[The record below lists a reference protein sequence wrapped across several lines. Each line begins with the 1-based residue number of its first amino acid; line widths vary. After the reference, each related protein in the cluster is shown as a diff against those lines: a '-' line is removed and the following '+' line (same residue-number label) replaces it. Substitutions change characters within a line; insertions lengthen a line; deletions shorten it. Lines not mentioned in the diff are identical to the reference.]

1 MDDAATEFR
10 HQQIRAAGCSV
21 HVVEAGPSDGRPF
34 LFLHGWPES
43 WSIWRQVMALASG
56 QARAIAIDLPG
67 VGRSRGG
74 HLDGTKAQLA
84 GIVHDLITAMG
95 LSGVTLIGHD
105 VGGMIAYSCLRRFG
119 DLARV
124 VIMDTLVPGIQPWD
138 EAIRAPGLWH
148 FALHSVPG
156 LPEALVDGRQR
167 RYFDYFYDILSPDP
181 KLVDDASR
189 TEYAEAYR
197 DIEALTAGFD
207 WYRAFEQDAR
217 DNATGPDARDNA
229 AGREPVMAPLL
240 YLRGDHEAGD
250 IEAYV
255 EGFRSAGVRDLQ
267 SGVIL
272 KAGHFAPTDAP
283 AAVWEQIERF
293 AMPPVS

>member
-1 MDDAATEFR
+1 MHDAATEFR
-10 HQQIRAAGCSV
+10 HQQVSAAGCSV
-21 HVVEAGPSDGRPF
+21 HVVEAGPSGGPPF
-34 LFLHGWPES
+34 LFMHGWPES

-56 QARAIAIDLPG
+56 QVRAIAIDLPG

-74 HLDGTKAQLA
+74 RLDGTKAQLA

-95 LSGVTLIGHD
+95 LAGVTLVGHD
-105 VGGMIAYSCLRRFG
+105 IGGMIAYSCLRRFR

-124 VIMDTLVPGIQPWD
+124 VIMDTLVPGIQPWE
-138 EAIRAPGLWH
+138 EAIRQPELWH

-156 LPEALVDGRQR
+156 LPETLVDGRQR
-167 RYFDYFYDILSPDP
+167 RYFDYFYDVLSPDP
-181 KLVDDASR
+181 RLIDDASR
-189 TEYAEAYR
+189 AEYAEAYR

-207 WYRAFEQDAR
+207 WYRAFAQ
-217 DNATGPDARDNA
+217 DARDNA
-229 AGREPVMAPLL
+229 AGQEPVMPPLL

-255 EGFRSAGVRDLQ
+255 EGFRSAGVRDLH

-272 KAGHFAPTDAP
+272 KAGHFAPQDAP

-293 AMPPVS
+293 AAGA